1 MRLEWL
7 HLENCRRFE
16 RAEAAF
22 APGVNLILGDN
33 GAGKTTVL
41 EAAHLLSHG
50 RSFRRGS
57 RAVLQRYGGG
67 PLRIVAGIAT
77 GVAAGVTRV
86 GFERQDAG
94 WQARVDGQPAATLNE
109 VLMRCAI
116 CSFEPGSHELV
127 SGSGEGRRSFLD
139 WGVFHVEPE
148 FLEQWRRYT
157 RTLRQANALLR
168 RGAKTAE
175 LEPWYQIM
183 ESTAVRLTHHR
194 ETWIH
199 DWRQRFRY
207 EASRLLP
214 ELGDAA
220 VDFNPGWDPATP
232 LARQLVDRLGHDR
245 RRAHVSR
252 GPHRSDWT
260 PTFERLPQRE
270 MLSRG
275 QEKLVALA
283 AMLAQA
289 SLHAEL
295 KNEWPILLFD
305 DLPSE
310 LDTVHQQRVFHR
322 LAELPAQMLL
332 TATGI
337 SPELQALGPERV
349 FHVEQ
354 GKLGTAE
361 KPVGPEPN

>member
-57 RAVLQRYGGG
+57 RGALQRHGGG
-67 PLRIVAGIAT
+67 PLRIVAGIAS
-77 GVAAGVTRV
+77 GEAAGVTRV
-86 GFERQDAG
+86 GLERQDSG
-94 WQARVDGQPAATLNE
+94 WHARVDGQPSATLNE
-109 VLMRCAI
+109 VLMRCAV
-116 CSFEPGSHELV
+116 CSFEPGSHELI

-148 FLEQWRRYT
+148 FLGQWRRYT
-157 RTLRQANALLR
+157 RALRQANALLR
-168 RGAKTAE
+168 RGAKTGE
-175 LEPWYQIM
+175 LEPWYGIL

-199 DWRQRFRY
+199 GWRQRFQD
-207 EASRLLP
+207 EARRLLP

-220 VDFNPGWDPATP
+220 IDFNPGWDPATP
-232 LARQLVDRLGHDR
+232 LGRQLLDRLEHDR

-260 PTFERLPQRE
+260 PAFEHLPQRD

-289 SLHAEL
+289 GLHAEFRS
-295 KNEWPILLFD
+295 EWPVLLFD

-310 LDTVHQQRVFHR
+310 LDLVHQQRVFDR
-322 LAELPAQMLL
+322 LASLPAQMLL
-332 TATGI
+332 TATGT
-337 SPELQALGPERV
+337 STALQGLEPQRV
-349 FHVEQ
+349 FHVEHGRLQ
-354 GKLGTAE
+354 TLENRLG
-361 KPVGPEPN
+361 PGPN